1 MKKWAHNIQT
11 PEDSVK
17 IKFMEIRDEK
27 HVGGYGYGLRIYEGG
42 LEISWSSHQI
52 LSSINNWWRELL
64 FSTREGSWRRRSKCK
79 MEWWGLNKVK
89 LTSKFQMRF
98 RFLIHLAFAY
108 PAAVPSGK
116 YNPAVIIK
124 IAICPIIG
132 RVFRMSSSQ
141 LDFMLKDKICFFSR
155 EARRCWLVA
164 GRTTNGSS
172 GSKLFS
178 ELHAVDQPVPRFNQ
192 DYQLDS

>member
-42 LEISWSSHQI
+42 LEINWSSHQI

-64 FSTREGSWRRRSKCK
+64 FSTGEGSGRRRSKCK
-79 MEWWGLNKVK
+79 TELWGLNKVK

-98 RFLIHLAFAY
+98 RSLIHLAFVHTPGFLGCSSIRKVQPCCYYQDRNLANNRSSF
-108 PAAVPSGK
+108 PNEFLAAGFHVE
-116 YNPAVIIK
+116 
-124 IAICPIIG
+124 
-132 RVFRMSSSQ
+132 R
-141 LDFMLKDKICFFSR
+141 
-155 EARRCWLVA
+155 
-164 GRTTNGSS
+164 
-172 GSKLFS
+172 
-178 ELHAVDQPVPRFNQ
+178 
-192 DYQLDS
+192 

>member
-1 MKKWAHNIQT
+1 
-11 PEDSVK
+11 
-17 IKFMEIRDEK
+17 MEIRDEK

-64 FSTREGSWRRRSKCK
+64 FSTGEGSGRRRSKCK
-79 MEWWGLNKVK
+79 TELWGLNKVK
-89 LTSKFQMRF
+89 LTSKHSKCGSVLSSTWPSFTHQGSS
-98 RFLIHLAFAY
+98 
-108 PAAVPSGK
+108 AAVPSGK

-141 LDFMLKDKICFFSR
+141 LDFMLKDKICFFKGS
-155 EARRCWLVA
+155 ASLLV
-164 GRTTNGSS
+164 GRWMNN
-172 GSKLFS
+172 KRI
-178 ELHAVDQPVPRFNQ
+178 EWK
-192 DYQLDS
+192 

>member
-98 RFLIHLAFAY
+98 RSLIHLAFVHTRQGSIRKVQPCCYYQDLANNRSSF
-108 PAAVPSGK
+108 PNEFLAAGFHVE
-116 YNPAVIIK
+116 
-124 IAICPIIG
+124 
-132 RVFRMSSSQ
+132 R
-141 LDFMLKDKICFFSR
+141 
-155 EARRCWLVA
+155 
-164 GRTTNGSS
+164 
-172 GSKLFS
+172 
-178 ELHAVDQPVPRFNQ
+178 
-192 DYQLDS
+192 

>member
-64 FSTREGSWRRRSKCK
+64 FSTREGSWRMRSKCK
-79 MEWWGLNKVK
+79 MELWGFNKVK

-98 RFLIHLAFAY
+98 RFLIHLAFAH

-124 IAICPIIG
+124 IAIWPIIG
-132 RVFRMSSSQ
+132 QVFQMSSSQ
-141 LDFMLKDKICFFSR
+141 LDFMLKDKICFFKGS
-155 EARRCWLVA
+155 ASLLV
-164 GRTTNGSS
+164 GRWTNN
-172 GSKLFS
+172 KRI
-178 ELHAVDQPVPRFNQ
+178 EWK
-192 DYQLDS
+192 

>member
-89 LTSKFQMRF
+89 LTSKHSKCGSVLSSTWPSLTPG
-98 RFLIHLAFAY
+98 FLGCSSIRKVQPCCYYQDLANNRSSF
-108 PAAVPSGK
+108 PNEFLAAGFHVE
-116 YNPAVIIK
+116 
-124 IAICPIIG
+124 
-132 RVFRMSSSQ
+132 R
-141 LDFMLKDKICFFSR
+141 
-155 EARRCWLVA
+155 
-164 GRTTNGSS
+164 
-172 GSKLFS
+172 
-178 ELHAVDQPVPRFNQ
+178 
-192 DYQLDS
+192 